1 MKYHPFVLPFSI
13 GLAFVMLYIIG
24 MWTFWIIRLSRR
36 EQKIVW
42 KRLFSL
48 RTISA
53 IWESLMEGL
62 FHRKIFKKNALLGY
76 MHMSL
81 AFGWLMLIV
90 LGNLESRLFPHGN
103 INPPYYPIFFEFFRH
118 DLSPLREYEEIFTF
132 LMDFFLF
139 VVISGICLA
148 FFKRIKSRIL
158 GMRKTT
164 KHIRID
170 RIALTSLWFIFP
182 LRILAESV
190 TAGLYNTGHFFT
202 NFLGQQVIYNLPLDQ
217 LYYPAW
223 WAYSFA
229 LGLFFVTLPFS
240 RYMHIPAEI
249 LLIFLRKY
257 GVKEKDTHS
266 TFTKIEVSACS
277 RCGICIDSCQLSTDL
292 NINDTQPAYFI
303 RDLRYSE
310 PNERMRETCM
320 MCMRCVEAC
329 PVGIEI
335 TAIRTNERKEHQLWG
350 DKNYSYINGF
360 SYPKAKVAFFAGC
373 MGHLTPSVIKATLK
387 LLDEAKVDY
396 TFIDKDGSICCGRP
410 LQMNGEVQ
418 AAKQLIDKNNTLIL
432 QSGAEML
439 VTTCP
444 ICAREFKQ
452 NYHLNIP
459 VLHHS
464 QFLLQLINENRL
476 KVNKSDLNI
485 AYHDPCELSRGLNIT
500 REPRELLDKVGN
512 VVDSTKQ
519 THKNSLCCG
528 GSLGITNTSAEQKKT
543 IAASTINQITSSE
556 TDVVATACPLCKKTF
571 SAAQDEIHV
580 RDISEILVKNLYCN
594 DTKISV
600 KEKMNNATVSV

>member
-1 MKYHPFVLPFSI
+1 MKYHPFVIPFSI
-13 GLAFVMLYIIG
+13 GLAFVILYIVG

-42 KRLFSL
+42 KRLFSF
-48 RTISA
+48 RTIEA
-53 IWESLMEGL
+53 MWESMMEGL
-62 FHRKIFKKNALLGY
+62 FHRKIFKKHALLGY

-81 AFGWLMLIV
+81 AFGWFMLIV
-90 LGNLESRLFPHGN
+90 LGNFESRLYPHGN
-103 INPPYYPIFFEFFRH
+103 INPPFYPIFFEFFRH

-132 LMDFFLF
+132 LMDFFLLL
-139 VVISGICLA
+139 VISGICLA

-158 GMRKTT
+158 GMRRTT
-164 KHIRID
+164 KHILID

-202 NFLGQQVIYNLPLDQ
+202 NFLGQNVIYNLPLDQ

-223 WAYSFA
+223 WAYSIA
-229 LGLFFVTLPFS
+229 LGMFFVTLPFS

-257 GVKEKDTHS
+257 GVKEKEAHS
-266 TFTKIEVSACS
+266 TFTKIEQSACS

-303 RDLRYSE
+303 RDLRYSQ

-335 TAIRTNERKEHQLWG
+335 AAMRRNERREHQIFSSTGYEYL
-350 DKNYSYINGF
+350 NGHT
-360 SYPKAKVAFFAGC
+360 YPKAKVAFFAGC
-373 MGHLTPSVIKATLK
+373 MGHLTPSVIKSTLK
-387 LLDEAKVDY
+387 LFDAAGVDY

-410 LQMNGEVQ
+410 LQLGGQEK
-418 AAKQLIDKNNTLIL
+418 AAKQLIDKNNTLIHNT
-432 QSGAEML
+432 GAEVL

-464 QFLLQLINENRL
+464 QFLLQLANDNKL
-476 KVNKSDLNI
+476 KINKSELNI
-485 AYHDPCELSRGLNIT
+485 AYHDPCELSRGLGIT
-500 REPRELLDKVGN
+500 KEPRELLEKVGN
-512 VVDSTKQ
+512 VVDPTKQ
-519 THKNSLCCG
+519 AKNNSLCCG
-528 GSLGITNTSAEQKKT
+528 GSLGITNISADQKKA
-543 IAASTINQITSSE
+543 IAASTINQITNSE
-556 TDVVATACPLCKKTF
+556 TNVVATACPLCKKTF
-571 SAAQDEIHV
+571 NSAQDEMPIK
-580 RDISEILVKNLYCN
+580 DISEILVQNLNHTDSKNPAQ
-594 DTKISV
+594 V
-600 KEKMNNATVSV
+600 KESKVTVSV

>member
-48 RTISA
+48 RTVKA
-53 IWESLMEGL
+53 IWESIMEGL
-62 FHRKIFKKNALLGY
+62 FHRRIFKKNALLGY

-81 AFGWLMLIV
+81 AFGWFMLIV
-90 LGNLESRLFPHGN
+90 LGNFESRLYPHGK
-103 INPPYYPIFFEFFRH
+103 INPPFYPIFFEFFRH

-132 LMDFFLF
+132 LMDFFLLM
-139 VVISGICLA
+139 VISGIGLA

-158 GMRKTT
+158 GMRRTT
-164 KHIRID
+164 KHILID

-223 WAYSFA
+223 WGYSIA

-257 GVKEKDTHS
+257 GVKEKTTHS
-266 TFTKIEVSACS
+266 TFTKIELNACS
-277 RCGICIDSCQLSTDL
+277 RCGICIDSCQLSSDL

-303 RDLRYSE
+303 RDLRYSK
-310 PNERMRETCM
+310 PDERLRETCM

-335 TAIRTNERKEHQLWG
+335 TAIRKNERREHQLWG
-350 DKNYSYINGF
+350 EDIYNYVKDYT
-360 SYPKAKVAFFAGC
+360 YPKAKVAFFAGC
-373 MGHLTPSVIKATLK
+373 MGHLTPSVIKSTLK
-387 LLDEAKVDY
+387 LFDEAGVDY

-410 LQMNGEVQ
+410 LQLGGQEK
-418 AAKQLIDKNNTLIL
+418 AAKQLIDKNNTLIHNT
-432 QSGAEML
+432 GAEML

-464 QFLLQLINENRL
+464 QFLLQLANANKLKIN
-476 KVNKSDLNI
+476 KTDLNI
-485 AYHDPCELSRGLNIT
+485 AYHDPCELSRGLGVT
-500 REPRELLDKVGN
+500 AEPRELLGKVGN
-512 VVDSTKQ
+512 VIDTTKQ
-519 THKNSLCCG
+519 THNNSLCCG
-528 GSLGITNTSAEQKKT
+528 GSLGISNISAEQKMT
-543 IAASTINQITSSE
+543 IAASTINQITDAN
-556 TDVVATACPLCKKTF
+556 TNIVATACPLCKKTF
-571 SAAQDEIHV
+571 SAAQDEVPIK
-580 RDISEILVKNLYCN
+580 DISEILAKNLTEKVASTPKN
-594 DTKISV
+594 QRTNQEVISI
-600 KEKMNNATVSV
+600 

>member
-1 MKYHPFVLPFSI
+1 MKFHPFVLPFSI
-13 GLAFVMLYIIG
+13 GLTFVILYIVG
-24 MWTFWIIRLSRR
+24 MWTYWIIRLSSR

-48 RTISA
+48 RTVKA
-53 IWESLMEGL
+53 IWESIMESL
-62 FHRKIFKKNALLGY
+62 LHRKIFRKNALLGY

-81 AFGWLMLIV
+81 AFGWFMLIV
-90 LGNLESRLFPHGN
+90 LGNMESRLYPHGK

-132 LMDFFLF
+132 LMDFFLLL
-139 VVISGICLA
+139 VISGIGLA
-148 FFKRIKSRIL
+148 FFKRIKSKFL

-164 KHIRID
+164 KHILID

-223 WAYSFA
+223 WAYSIS

-257 GVKEKDTHS
+257 GVKEKEAHS
-266 TFTKIEVSACS
+266 TFTKLETNACS

-303 RDLRYSE
+303 RDLRYSQ
-310 PNERMRETCM
+310 PNQRLRETCM

-335 TAIRTNERKEHQLWG
+335 TKIRTNDRKRYQPFG
-350 DKNYSYINGF
+350 KNSYAYLSGY
-360 SYPKAKVAFFAGC
+360 SYPKAKIAFFAGC
-373 MGHLTPSVIKATLK
+373 MGHLTPSAIKSTLK
-387 LLDEAKVDY
+387 LFDTAKVDY
-396 TFIDKDGSICCGRP
+396 TFIDRDGSICCGRP
-410 LQMNGEVQ
+410 LHLAGQAN
-418 AAKQLIDKNNTLIL
+418 AAKQLIDKNNSLIHN
-432 QSGAEML
+432 SGAEVL

-464 QFLLQLINENRL
+464 QFLLQLVNENKL
-476 KVNKSDLNI
+476 SFGKTNQNI
-485 AYHDPCELSRGLNIT
+485 AYHDPCELSRGLKVT
-500 REPRELLDKVGN
+500 EEPRELLAKIGN
-512 VVDSTKQ
+512 LTETGNQ
-519 THKNSLCCG
+519 TRSNSLCCG
-528 GSLGITNTSAEQKKT
+528 GSLGISNISAEQKKA
-543 IAASTINQITSSE
+543 IAASTIRQISDAT

-571 SAAQDEIHV
+571 NAAQSDVPIQ
-580 RDISEILVKNLYCN
+580 DISEILAKNVAIN
-594 DTKISV
+594 ENTQRKQ
-600 KEKMNNATVSV
+600 ETVDQEILAV